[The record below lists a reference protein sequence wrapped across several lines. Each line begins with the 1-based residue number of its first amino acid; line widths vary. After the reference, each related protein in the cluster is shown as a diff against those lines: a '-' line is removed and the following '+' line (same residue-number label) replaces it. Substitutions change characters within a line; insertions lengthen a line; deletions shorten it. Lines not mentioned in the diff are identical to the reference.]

1 MSLALRILFGIAA
14 GGSITSTVYCG
25 MVLVATVRFGLR
37 RRREEALAAQAF
49 PPLSVLK
56 PLHGNEAGL
65 EENLVRYFEQDYP
78 AAFELLFCA
87 RHETDEGLRLA
98 RRVADRYP
106 GVGAR
111 FITCGEPEFPN
122 AKMWSLAALARAARF
137 ETLVTSDAD
146 ARVERN
152 SLRECV
158 KGLMDGT
165 ALESCLYIGTTQG
178 GVAAKL
184 DALGKSVEMTGGVLV
199 ADMLEGTR
207 FALGVTMVLRKE
219 AFERAGGH
227 EQLGQ
232 FWAEDFVLGNRLADR
247 GDRVGLSSHVIGLTV
262 PPTGFGASFRNQVRW
277 LKSTRRSR
285 PKGHLGTGLTFA
297 VPYGVMG
304 LLWGLLAGHWE
315 LGVLWLA
322 GLCLSRWVM
331 AVAVLRALG
340 GTRVMAEAVLYPVR
354 DLMGGILW
362 AASYWG
368 STLSYHGG
376 TYQLEEDGRFHRRA
390 TTSGATIEQ
399 VEAPHA

>member
-1 MSLALRILFGIAA
+1 MSFALRILFGIAL
-14 GGSITSTVYCG
+14 GGSITSTIYGG

-37 RRREEALAAQAF
+37 RRREEAAAVQTF

-56 PLHGNEAGL
+56 PLHGIEAGL

-78 AAFELLFCA
+78 AEFELLFCA
-87 RHETDEGLRLA
+87 RHESDEGLRLA

-106 GVGAR
+106 GVMAR
-111 FITCGEPEFPN
+111 MITCGEPQFPN
-122 AKMWSLAALARAARF
+122 AKMWSLAALAEAARF
-137 ETLVTSDAD
+137 ETLVTGDAD
-146 ARVERN
+146 AEVERN
-152 SLRECV
+152 SLRKCV

-165 ALESCLYIGTTQG
+165 ALESCLYIGTTRG
-178 GVAAKL
+178 GVAARL

-207 FALGVTMVLRKE
+207 FALGVTMVLHKE
-219 AFERAGGH
+219 AFERAGGF

-247 GDRVGLSSHVIGLTV
+247 GDRVGLSSHVIRLTV

-304 LLWGLLAGHWE
+304 LLWGLLAGHGWV
-315 LGVLWLA
+315 GVLWLA
-322 GLCLSRWVM
+322 GTCVSRWVM

-340 GTRVMAEAVLYPVR
+340 GSRAMGEALLYPVR
-354 DLMGGILW
+354 DLMGGVLW

-368 STLSYHGG
+368 STMSYHGG
-376 TYQLEEDGRFHRRA
+376 IYQLEEDGRFHRRA
-390 TTSGATIEQ
+390 ASSASGIERA
-399 VEAPHA
+399 EAPRV